1 MRADK
6 KLTGIFCIEEPLVL
20 KQKLRTD
27 YIKFPKC
34 VLNLIVLDGR
44 NLERNTKWWEC
55 LEKWVI
61 DFRLKPGQNVEM
73 IIYFLTLV
81 PVYKDESEDKLKLR
95 FLKSYRLG
103 ETKQF

>member
-1 MRADK
+1 MCFVSDNAVGKKTRAKYEVMRMLRK
-6 KLTGIFCIEEPLVL
+6 MSHWL
-20 KQKLRTD
+20 K
-27 YIKFPKC
+27 
-34 VLNLIVLDGR
+34 
-44 NLERNTKWWEC
+44 
-55 LEKWVI
+55 
-61 DFRLKPGQNVEM
+61 LKPGQNVEM